1 MIQFEGQQNSM
12 QFWSQQEALS
22 ELRMQLH
29 RAVADDLPA
38 PPRQEQ
44 PEVSPLPP
52 PKKTSWFGR
61 KPSKAAAEPAQ
72 LPQPVVSPV
81 EVDVQVDEI
90 YFRSETEYGLYE
102 TLRVKVVV
110 ATVDVR

>member
-1 MIQFEGQQNSM
+1 
-12 QFWSQQEALS
+12 
-22 ELRMQLH
+22 MQLH

-38 PPRQEQ
+38 PQRQEQ
-44 PEVSPLPP
+44 PEPSPLPP

-61 KPSKAAAEPAQ
+61 KPSKAATDPAQ
-72 LPQPVVSPV
+72 IPQPVVSPV
-81 EVDVQVDEI
+81 EVDVQLDEI